1 MPESQK
7 ENPLRAKLDDIRD
20 RLLADPSREEL
31 EEMQL
36 RLDVMEK
43 YDRQL
48 MAQAPEHHHDH
59 MDDHDH
65 SG

>member
-1 MPESQK
+1 MPESQQ
-7 ENPLRAKLDDIRD
+7 ENPLREKLDDIRD
-20 RLLADPSREEL
+20 RLMADPSRDEL

-48 MAQAPEHHHDH
+48 QAMAPEHHHDH